1 VGDGDGQ
8 TRRDGGLRLHPLAPR
23 ALGSPVHTHRNDDEW
38 SFVLE
43 VDPASILRLAQAHAL
58 RLEG

>member
-1 VGDGDGQ
+1 
-8 TRRDGGLRLHPLAPR
+8 
-23 ALGSPVHTHRNDDEW
+23 VHTHRNDDEW